1 MKLFNLLF
9 LIFPL
14 LIFTQNRLP
23 NLQLKKSADKSNDV
37 NNTFKIRKNEIAI
50 SFYTNG
56 GLGYHYEIDN
66 FIFDNNNQVRY
77 EKSKIYYKKGKKYKK
92 EIIYLSQEEQDKL
105 TKIIHSDLFATFSKY
120 SQSDFQYSENNHQ
133 ICAKGFID
141 DAPENFIMITQNGMQ
156 STIMVYLPKNNITCS
171 SADSPLM
178 KFIELH
184 RLFGIEIER

>member
-23 NLQLKKSADKSNDV
+23 DLHLKKSTDKSNDV

-66 FIFDNNNQVRY
+66 FIFNNNNQVRY

-92 EIIYLSQEEQDKL
+92 EIIYLSQKEQDKL
-105 TKIIHSDLFATFSKY
+105 KEIIHSDLFATFSKY

-133 ICAKGFID
+133 ICAKGSID
-141 DAPENFIMITQNGMQ
+141 DAPENFVMITQNGMQ
-156 STIMVYLPKNNITCS
+156 STIMVYLPTNNINCS
-171 SADSPLM
+171 FADSPLM